1 MHIDR
6 RKSGV
11 DLLEHVLLGAGAG
24 QVHQI
29 SQDRSPRSGT
39 KRRKL
44 TSAL

>member
-11 DLLEHVLLGAGAG
+11 DLLEHVMLGARRG
-24 QVHQI
+24 QVRQS
-29 SQDRSPRSGT
+29 SQDRSPPSRT

-44 TSAL
+44 T